1 MSRKK
6 KNSYQNT
13 YWDQYF
19 LYVKQALLRDGYS
32 NSDSNTE
39 TTVRDTFYLERKDDA
54 DFMSWFESPES
65 FERAKQRLVE
75 LLTAAKRQSS
85 NLKNDIKY
93 YTRDITYFNEFIKLE
108 NPACYKCVLND
119 ECNRCK

>member
-54 DFMSWFESPES
+54 DFMSWFESPEA

-75 LLTAAKRQSS
+75 LLTSAKRQSS

-93 YTRDITYFNEFIKLE
+93 YTRDITYFYEFIKLE
-108 NPACYKCVLND
+108 NPNYK
-119 ECNRCK
+119 